1 MICRIVSITKKEIA
15 GHIDGDGG
23 KKNVVGI
30 AAVHDFF
37 ANKSNGMEL
46 VTNTSTGIEYIRTSF
61 EKEDIAESRIP
72 YIGDVQSMNMRI
84 WSMMPAG
91 ISLHWR

>member
-1 MICRIVSITKKEIA
+1 M
-15 GHIDGDGG
+15 
-23 KKNVVGI
+23 VGI

-61 EKEDIAESRIP
+61 EKEDIGGKPHTLYRGCPVNEYADLVYDTGR
-72 YIGDVQSMNMRI
+72 DFVT
-84 WSMMPAG
+84 
-91 ISLHWR
+91 

>member
-15 GHIDGDGG
+15 GRIDGDGG

-37 ANKSNGMEL
+37 ANKSMVWSWL
-46 VTNTSTGIEYIRTSF
+46 
-61 EKEDIAESRIP
+61 RIP
-72 YIGDVQSMNMRI
+72 AQG
-84 WSMMPAG
+84 
-91 ISLHWR
+91 